1 MRKCFAGTVMDMG
14 YGRRQETQ
22 RRLKKVYKVGKY
34 GIDYMTLGIRAA

>member
-1 MRKCFAGTVMDMG
+1 MDMG

-34 GIDYMTLGIRAA
+34 WIDYMTLGMRAA